1 MGRKGIGQT
10 EDGTKGDRT
19 NRGWDKQRMGRT
31 GDGTNGGCDEK
42 KEPAGVTA
50 GPSFV

>member
-19 NRGWDKQRMGRT
+19 NRGWDEQGWDEQGWDEDMMGQT
-31 GDGTNGGCDEK
+31 GEETKRKNLRG
-42 KEPAGVTA
+42 
-50 GPSFV
+50 